1 MPQQNVLPTTPG
13 VDSGGVQHFLEGHGE
28 FSLIRI
34 VRCAFPMASDVGTQ
48 LRLGQEREAETI
60 RRWCRRYLRID
71 RCDEQYSYF
80 HFRRPIPK
88 HNGRSPKSGASLGC
102 GVPPSKDPI
111 GASTD
116 HSLIHRDVKGDAQCH
131 TLQSARKI
139 QATSSFTTKT
149 MARANR
155 SY

>member
-1 MPQQNVLPTTPG
+1 MSQQNVLQTTPD
-13 VDSGGVQHFLEGHGE
+13 VDSGGVRHFLEGHGE

-34 VRCAFPMASDVGTQ
+34 VRCAFPMASDAGTQ
-48 LRLGQEREAETI
+48 LRLGQEREDKTI
-60 RRWCRRYLRID
+60 RRWCRRYLRIG
-71 RCDEQYSYF
+71 RCDEWYSYF

-102 GVPPSKDPI
+102 GPPREDPI
-111 GASTD
+111 EASTD